1 MVVCGY
7 MNVVK
12 VEDSG
17 KHTEYRILNNE
28 WVLNGGGSV
37 VVDTLSVYMSIRLD
51 IRGVTGNRDF
61 GRFHGITD
69 YYVRNCY
76 GLEYHSCK
84 SVGGIVNGL
93 YNLDPWNRVF
103 KAFPYERNGGG
114 GLCSYEGYYSGVVNS
129 TVYDNEFKVASRNN
143 VILLTTSV
151 NGMRVYCVDILAGVY
166 KNR

>member
-1 MVVCGY
+1 M
-7 MNVVK
+7 
-12 VEDSG
+12 VEDVG
-17 KHTEYRILNNE
+17 KHTNYDILNNE
-28 WVLNGGGSV
+28 WVLMNDGRV
-37 VVDTLSVYMSIRLD
+37 VGDTLSVYMSIRLD
-51 IRGVTGNRDF
+51 IRGAVGLRDL
-61 GRFHGITD
+61 GRFHGISD

-76 GLEYHSCK
+76 GLEYRTSKCD
-84 SVGGIVNGL
+84 GGISNGG
-93 YNLDPWNRVF
+93 YILDPWNRQF
-103 KAFPYERNGGG
+103 KVFPYERNGGG